1 MREATSL
8 LTQIIKNLR
17 SFLDTEQTTYIEKAY
32 EINKTIKERDVFDV
46 ISGYEDLDNNLKSM
60 YTALKQNDG
69 DLQPMF
75 IGNLTNQAVYT
86 IVRANIANVGLGFKI
101 KRMRK
106 IA

>member
-8 LTQIIKNLR
+8 LTQIITNLR
-17 SFLDTEQTTYIEKAY
+17 AFLDTEQTAYIEKAY
-32 EINKTIKERDVFDV
+32 EVNKTIRERDVFDF

-60 YTALKQNDG
+60 HIALKENDG
-69 DLQPMF
+69 ELRPMF

-106 IA
+106 TV